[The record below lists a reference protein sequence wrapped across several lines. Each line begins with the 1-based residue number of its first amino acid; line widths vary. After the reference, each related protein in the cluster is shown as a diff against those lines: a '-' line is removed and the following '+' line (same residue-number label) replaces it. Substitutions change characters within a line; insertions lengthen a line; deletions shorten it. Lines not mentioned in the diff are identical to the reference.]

1 MGLLSDLFRRKDINR
16 RIEELRD
23 KNRAVLIDVRDA
35 DEFRRGHI
43 PGAINIP
50 ADSIDSIGRKVKDK
64 DAPIYAYCLSGARS
78 GRAAAALKAMGY
90 TDVTNIGGINRYK
103 GDLEK

>member
-43 PGAINIP
+43 PGAIN
-50 ADSIDSIGRKVKDK
+50 
-64 DAPIYAYCLSGARS
+64 
-78 GRAAAALKAMGY
+78 
-90 TDVTNIGGINRYK
+90 RYK
-103 GDLEK
+103 GYLEK